1 MITLKLIYRLRNEKN
16 RFIQGGNSMKYIQV
30 GEIGKA
36 VLVPT
41 KSDLPTAGIA
51 YLNKFY
57 VATDTNLI
65 YTCKPEGSGYEWK
78 VAAALPT
85 LTNGITSP
93 TQLKE
98 GVEAI
103 DAEGRKVTGTMKFVE
118 KTANANG
125 TYNPADDN
133 AQGYSKFIVDVAGS
147 TAENPYIATTPSE
160 MEAYLA
166 EEYVGSF
173 VRYENKKNRPGTIS
187 GFNTAGGSGA
197 YEGLTNS
204 NGRADFFNNSYL
216 GQSRMNRY
224 IDYLV
229 DASEGNKQILKYIQN
244 HYDSNIT
251 STVTDMEAEI
261 YAVKSIKNDGN
272 VTRKLLV
279 NLKLAGKNDVNNM
292 PIYIDGGT
300 ADEMAYVD
308 DFGWYSKG
316 KRTTVSG
323 YHILYDD
330 IVAGKFTGVLAA
342 SYFISASNGNAN
354 SWYVKVQYKNSAVI
368 CRYNYSTLDSTPISK
383 GELESGYQELGI
395 YKICKV
401 YQGSTIVYKAKLIFN
416 GNLLENPWGNDPWG
430 DMYVQSEQE
439 HTFNKFFRDKT
450 NEGSIFRFI
459 YDKEITDRIIEQ
471 DLVLKLKPGKTYI
484 LTED

>member
-1 MITLKLIYRLRNEKN
+1 
-16 RFIQGGNSMKYIQV
+16 MKYIQV

-36 VLVPT
+36 VLVST

-57 VATDTNLI
+57 VATDTNLV
-65 YTCKPEGSGYEWK
+65 YTCKPEGSGYAWK
-78 VAAALPT
+78 VSAALPT

-103 DAEGRKVTGTMKFVE
+103 DADGHKVTGTMKFVE

-147 TAENPYIATTPSE
+147 TAENPYIATTEAE
-160 MEAYLA
+160 MNAYLA

-173 VRYENKKNRPGTIS
+173 VRYENAKNRPGTS
-187 GFNTAGGSGA
+187 SDA
-197 YEGLTNS
+197 YEGLTGDS
-204 NGRADFFNNSYL
+204 GRGNFFNNSYL

-224 IDYLV
+224 IDYWV
-229 DASEGNKQILKYIQN
+229 DASEGSRQILKYTQT
-244 HYDSNIT
+244 HYDTTKYAN
-251 STVTDMEAEI
+251 VTDMEAEI
-261 YAVKSIKNDGN
+261 FAVKSVKSDGSI
-272 VTRKLLV
+272 TRKLLV
-279 NLKLAGKNDVNNM
+279 NLKLIDNADVNNM
-292 PIYIDGGT
+292 PIYVDGGT

-316 KRTTVSG
+316 NKPTSSFTYRTVYSL
-323 YHILYDD
+323 IL
-330 IVAGKFTGVLAA
+330 AGTFTGVLAA
-342 SYFISASNGNAN
+342 SYIISSKKANASNWN
-354 SWYVKVQYKNSAVI
+354 VPVQYKNSAVI
-368 CRYNYSTLDSTPISK
+368 CRYTYRTLDSIPISK
-383 GELESGYQELGI
+383 GELESDYQELGI

-401 YQGSTIVYKAKLIFN
+401 YQGSTIVYKARLVFN
-416 GNLLENPWGNDPWG
+416 GDLLENPWGNDP
-430 DMYVQSEQE
+430 DNQDYSAANNFL
-439 HTFNKFFRDKT
+439 HDKN
-450 NEGSIFRFI
+450 NEGLTFRFI
-459 YDKEITDRIIEQ
+459 YGSKKTVGAGAQ
-471 DLVLKLKPGKTYI
+471 SLTLTPGALYI

>member
-1 MITLKLIYRLRNEKN
+1 
-16 RFIQGGNSMKYIQV
+16 MKYIQV

-36 VLVPT
+36 VLVST

-78 VAAALPT
+78 AATALPT

-160 MEAYLA
+160 MEAYLS

-173 VRYENKKNRPGTIS
+173 VRYENAKNRPGTIS
-187 GFNTAGGSGA
+187 GFNTAGGTGA
-197 YEGLTNS
+197 YEGLTGGS
-204 NGRADFFNNSYL
+204 GRANFFNNSYL

-224 IDYLV
+224 IDYWV
-229 DASEGNKQILKYIQN
+229 DASEGNKQILKYTQN
-244 HYDSNIT
+244 HYNSETT

-261 YAVKSIKNDGN
+261 YAVKSIKDDGSI
-272 VTRKLLV
+272 TRKLLV
-279 NLKLAGKNDVNNM
+279 NLKVAGKNDVNNM

-316 KRTTVSG
+316 KMPTSNFN
-323 YHILYDD
+323 YHDVYRLILN
-330 IVAGKFTGVLAA
+330 GTFTGVVAA
-342 SYFISASNGNAN
+342 SYIISSKMEFADR
-354 SWYVKVQYKNSAVI
+354 WDVLVQYKNSAVI

-383 GELESGYQELGI
+383 GELESAYQELGI

-401 YQGSTIVYKAKLIFN
+401 YQGSTIVYKAKLVFN
-416 GNLLENPWGNDPWG
+416 GNLLENPWGNDP
-430 DMYVQSEQE
+430 DNQDYSAANNFL
-439 HTFNKFFRDKT
+439 HDKN
-450 NEGSIFRFI
+450 NEGLTFRFI
-459 YDKEITDRIIEQ
+459 YGSQKTVGAGAQ
-471 DLVLKLKPGKTYI
+471 SLTLTPGALYI

>member
-1 MITLKLIYRLRNEKN
+1 
-16 RFIQGGNSMKYIQV
+16 MKYIQV

-41 KSDLPTAGIA
+41 KSDLPTAGVA

-57 VATDTNLI
+57 VATDTNLV
-65 YTCKPEGSGYEWK
+65 YTCKPEGSGYAWK

-125 TYNPADDN
+125 TYNPSDDN

-147 TAENPYIATTPSE
+147 TAENPYIATTEAE
-160 MEAYLA
+160 MKAYLA

-173 VRYENKKNRPGTIS
+173 VRYENAKNRPGTSS
-187 GFNTAGGSGA
+187 GFISAGGDHA
-197 YEGLTNS
+197 YEGLTGAS
-204 NGRADFFNNSYL
+204 GRDNFFNNLYL

-224 IDYLV
+224 IDYWV
-229 DASEGNKQILKYIQN
+229 DASEGSRQILKYTQT
-244 HYDSNIT
+244 HYDSTT
-251 STVTDMEAEI
+251 SAKVTDMEAEI
-261 YAVKSIKNDGN
+261 FAVKSVKSDGST
-272 VTRKLLV
+272 TRKLLV
-279 NLKLAGKNDVNNM
+279 NLKVINENDVNNM

-300 ADEMAYVD
+300 DDEMAYVD

-316 KRTTVSG
+316 NKPTSNFT
-323 YHILYDD
+323 YHDVYSLIL
-330 IVAGKFTGVLAA
+330 AGTFTGVLAA
-342 SYFISASNGNAN
+342 SYIISSKKDNAN
-354 SWYVKVQYKNSAVI
+354 NWDVPVQYKNSAVI

-383 GELESGYQELGI
+383 GELESDYQELGV

-401 YQGSTIVYKAKLIFN
+401 YQGSTIVYKARLVFN
-416 GNLLENPWGNDPWG
+416 GDLLENPWGNDP
-430 DMYVQSEQE
+430 DNQDYSAANNFL
-439 HTFNKFFRDKT
+439 HDKN
-450 NEGSIFRFI
+450 NEGLTFRFI
-459 YDKEITDRIIEQ
+459 YGSKKTVGAGAQ
-471 DLVLKLKPGKTYI
+471 SLTLTPGALYI

>member
-1 MITLKLIYRLRNEKN
+1 
-16 RFIQGGNSMKYIQV
+16 MKYIQV

-78 VAAALPT
+78 AAAALPT

-93 TQLKE
+93 IQLKE

-147 TAENPYIATTPSE
+147 TAENPYIATTEDE
-160 MEAYLA
+160 MKAYLA

-187 GFNTAGGSGA
+187 GFNTAGGTGA

-204 NGRADFFNNSYL
+204 DGRADFFNNLYL

-224 IDYLV
+224 IDYWV
-229 DASEGNKQILKYIQN
+229 DASEGNKQILKYTQY
-244 HYDSNIT
+244 HYDSTTPGKII
-251 STVTDMEAEI
+251 DMEAEI
-261 YAVKSIKNDGN
+261 YAVKSIKDDGSI
-272 VTRKLLV
+272 TRKLLV
-279 NLKLAGKNDVNNM
+279 NLKVAGKNDVNNM

-316 KRTTVSG
+316 NKPASNFTYKDV
-323 YHILYDD
+323 YNAILN
-330 IVAGKFTGVLAA
+330 GTFTGVVAA
-342 SYFISASNGNAN
+342 SYIISSKMEFAN
-354 SWYVKVQYKNSAVI
+354 RWDVLVQYKNSAVI

-401 YQGSTIVYKAKLIFN
+401 YQGSTIVYKAKLVFN
-416 GNLLENPWGNDPWG
+416 GNLLENPWGNDPLG
-430 DMYVQSEQE
+430 DTYIHGEQE
-439 HTFNKFFRDKT
+439 HTFNKYFKDKT

-471 DLVLKLKPGKTYI
+471 NLVLTLVPGKTYI

>member
-1 MITLKLIYRLRNEKN
+1 
-16 RFIQGGNSMKYIQV
+16 MKYIQV

-36 VLVPT
+36 VLVST

-78 VAAALPT
+78 ASAVLPT

-147 TAENPYIATTPSE
+147 TVENPYIATTEAE
-160 MEAYLA
+160 MKAYLA

-173 VRYENKKNRPGTIS
+173 VRYENKRNRPGTTS
-187 GFNTAGGSGA
+187 GFNTAGGTGA
-197 YEGLTNS
+197 YKGLTNS
-204 NGRADFFNNSYL
+204 DGRADFFNNLYL

-224 IDYLV
+224 IDYWV
-229 DASEGNKQILKYIQN
+229 DASEGNKQILKYTQY
-244 HYDSNIT
+244 HYDSTTPGKI
-251 STVTDMEAEI
+251 TDMEAEI
-261 YAVKSIKNDGN
+261 YAVKSIKDDGSI
-272 VTRKLLV
+272 TRKLLV

-300 ADEMAYVD
+300 ADEMTYVND
-308 DFGWYSKG
+308 LGWYSKG
-316 KRTTVSG
+316 KRTTVPG

-330 IVAGKFTGVLAA
+330 IVAGEFTGVLAA
-342 SYFISASNGNAN
+342 SYFISAKNGNADR
-354 SWYVKVQYKNSAVI
+354 WDVLVQYKNSAVI

-395 YKICKV
+395 YKICKI
-401 YQGSTIVYKAKLIFN
+401 YQGSTIVYKAKLIYN
-416 GNLLENPWGNDPWG
+416 GSLLENPWGNDPWG
-430 DMYVQSEQE
+430 DTYIHSEQE
-439 HTFNKFFRDKT
+439 HTFIKYFRDKT

-459 YDKEITDRIIEQ
+459 YDEEMTDRIIEQ
-471 DLVLKLKPGKTYI
+471 NLLLTLTLTPGKIYI

>member
-1 MITLKLIYRLRNEKN
+1 
-16 RFIQGGNSMKYIQV
+16 MKYIQV

-36 VLVPT
+36 VLVST

-78 VAAALPT
+78 VSAALPT

-147 TAENPYIATTPSE
+147 TVENPYIATTPAE
-160 MEAYLA
+160 MEAYLS

-173 VRYENKKNRPGTIS
+173 VRYENAKNRPGVIS
-187 GFNTAGGSGA
+187 GFNTTGGSGA
-197 YEGLTNS
+197 YEGLTGGS
-204 NGRADFFNNSYL
+204 GRANFFNNSYL

-224 IDYLV
+224 IDYWV
-229 DASEGNKQILKYIQN
+229 DASEGNKQILKYTQY
-244 HYDSNIT
+244 HYDSTTPGKI
-251 STVTDMEAEI
+251 SDMEAEI
-261 YAVKSIKNDGN
+261 FAVKSIKDDGSI
-272 VTRKLLV
+272 TRKLLV
-279 NLKLAGKNDVNNM
+279 NLKVAGKNDVNNM
-292 PIYIDGGT
+292 PMYIDGGT

-316 KRTTVSG
+316 NKPTSNFTYKDV
-323 YHILYDD
+323 YNAIL
-330 IVAGKFTGVLAA
+330 AGTFTGVIAA
-342 SYFISASNGNAN
+342 SYVISSKMEFADRWA
-354 SWYVKVQYKNSAVI
+354 VLVQYKNSAVI
-368 CRYNYSTLDSTPISK
+368 RRYNYSTLDNPPISK
-383 GELESGYQELGI
+383 GELESAYQELGI

-401 YQGSTIVYKAKLIFN
+401 YQGSTIVYKAKLIYN
-416 GNLLENPWGNDPWG
+416 GSLLENPWGNDPWG
-430 DMYVQSEQE
+430 DTYIHDEQE
-439 HTFNKFFRDKT
+439 HTVNKFLEDKT

-459 YDKEITDRIIEQ
+459 YDKEITVRIIEQ
-471 DLVLKLKPGKTYI
+471 NLVLTLTLTPGKTYI

>member
-1 MITLKLIYRLRNEKN
+1 
-16 RFIQGGNSMKYIQV
+16 MKYIQV

-78 VAAALPT
+78 AAAALPT

-93 TQLKE
+93 AQLKE

-173 VRYENKKNRPGTIS
+173 VRYENKNNRPGTVS
-187 GFNTAGGSGA
+187 GFNTAGGTGA
-197 YEGLTNS
+197 YEGLTGGS
-204 NGRADFFNNSYL
+204 GRANFFNNSYL

-224 IDYLV
+224 IDYWV
-229 DASEGNKQILKYIQN
+229 DASEGNKQILKYTQN
-244 HYDSNIT
+244 HYNSETT
-251 STVTDMEAEI
+251 STVTDMEAGI
-261 YAVKSIKNDGN
+261 YAVKSIKDDGSI
-272 VTRKLLV
+272 TRKLLV
-279 NLKLAGKNDVNNM
+279 NLKVAGKNDVNNM

-316 KRTTVSG
+316 NKPTSSFN
-323 YHILYDD
+323 YHDVYSLIL
-330 IVAGKFTGVLAA
+330 AGTFTGVIAA
-342 SYFISASNGNAN
+342 SYIISSKMDFAER
-354 SWYVKVQYKNSAVI
+354 WYVQVQYKNSAVI
-368 CRYNYSTLDSTPISK
+368 CRYNYSTLDNPPISK
-383 GELESGYQELGI
+383 GELESNYQELGI
-395 YKICKV
+395 YKIYKV
-401 YQGSTIVYKAKLIFN
+401 YQGSTIVYKSRLVFN
-416 GNLLENPWGNDPWG
+416 GDLLENPWGNDP
-430 DMYVQSEQE
+430 DNQDYSAANNFL
-439 HTFNKFFRDKT
+439 HDKN
-450 NEGSIFRFI
+450 NEGLTFRFI
-459 YDKEITDRIIEQ
+459 YGSQKTVGAGAQ
-471 DLVLKLKPGKTYI
+471 SLTLTPGALYI

>member
-1 MITLKLIYRLRNEKN
+1 
-16 RFIQGGNSMKYIQV
+16 MKYIQV

-36 VLVPT
+36 VLVST

-78 VAAALPT
+78 AAAALPT

-103 DAEGRKVTGTMKFVE
+103 DADGHKVTGTMKFVE

-160 MEAYLA
+160 MQAYLA

-173 VRYENKKNRPGTIS
+173 VRYENAKNRPGTIS
-187 GFNTAGGSGA
+187 GSISAGGDDA
-197 YEGLTNS
+197 YEGLTGAS
-204 NGRADFFNNSYL
+204 GRDNFFNNSYL

-224 IDYLV
+224 VDYWV
-229 DASEGNKQILKYIQN
+229 DANEGNKQILKYTQT
-244 HYDSNIT
+244 HYDSTT
-251 STVTDMEAEI
+251 SANVTDMEAEI
-261 YAVKSIKNDGN
+261 YAVKSVKSDGSI
-272 VTRKLLV
+272 TRKLLV
-279 NLKLAGKNDVNNM
+279 NLKLIDNADVNDM

-300 ADEMAYVD
+300 DDEMAYVD

-316 KRTTVSG
+316 NKPTSNFT
-323 YHILYDD
+323 YHNIYSLIL
-330 IVAGKFTGVLAA
+330 AGTFTGVLAA
-342 SYFISASNGNAN
+342 SYIISSKKDNATK
-354 SWYVKVQYKNSAVI
+354 WRVTIQYKNSAVI
-368 CRYNYSTLDSTPISK
+368 CRYNYSTLDSTPLSK
-383 GELESGYQELGI
+383 GELESDYQELGV

-401 YQGSTIVYKAKLIFN
+401 HQGSTIVYKSRLVFN
-416 GNLLENPWGNDPWG
+416 GDLLENPWGNDP
-430 DMYVQSEQE
+430 DNQDYSAANNFL
-439 HTFNKFFRDKT
+439 HDKN
-450 NEGSIFRFI
+450 NEGLTFRFI
-459 YDKEITDRIIEQ
+459 YGSQKTVGAGAQ
-471 DLVLKLKPGKTYI
+471 SLTLTPGALYI

>member
-1 MITLKLIYRLRNEKN
+1 
-16 RFIQGGNSMKYIQV
+16 MKYIQV

-36 VLVPT
+36 VLVST

-57 VATDTNLI
+57 VATDTNLV

-78 VAAALPT
+78 AVAALPT

-103 DAEGRKVTGTMKFVE
+103 DADGHKVTGTMKFVD

-147 TAENPYIATTPSE
+147 TVENPYIATTPSE
-160 MEAYLA
+160 MQAYLA

-173 VRYENKKNRPGTIS
+173 VRYENAKNRPGIIS
-187 GFNTAGGSGA
+187 GFISAGGSGA
-197 YEGLTNS
+197 YEGLTGAS
-204 NGRADFFNNSYL
+204 GRDNFFNNSYL

-224 IDYLV
+224 IDYWV
-229 DASEGNKQILKYIQN
+229 DASEGSRQILKYTQT
-244 HYDSNIT
+244 HYDSTTYAN
-251 STVTDMEAEI
+251 VTDMQAEI
-261 YAVKSIKNDGN
+261 FAVKSVKSDGSI
-272 VTRKLLV
+272 TRKLLV
-279 NLKLAGKNDVNNM
+279 NLKVIGKADVNDM

-300 ADEMAYVD
+300 DDEMVYVD

-316 KRTTVSG
+316 NKPTSNFT
-323 YHILYDD
+323 YHNIYSLIL
-330 IVAGKFTGVLAA
+330 AGTFTGVLAA
-342 SYFISASNGNAN
+342 SYIISSKKDNATK
-354 SWYVKVQYKNSAVI
+354 WGVTVQYKNSAVI
-368 CRYNYSTLDSTPISK
+368 CRYNYSTLDSTSISK
-383 GELESGYQELGI
+383 GELESDYQELGV

-401 YQGSTIVYKAKLIFN
+401 YQGSTIVYKSRLVFN
-416 GNLLENPWGNDPWG
+416 GDLLENPWGNDP
-430 DMYVQSEQE
+430 DNQDYSAANNFL
-439 HTFNKFFRDKT
+439 HDKD
-450 NEGSIFRFI
+450 NEGLTFRFI
-459 YDKEITDRIIEQ
+459 YGSKKTVGAGAQ
-471 DLVLKLKPGKTYI
+471 SLTLTPGALYI

>member
-1 MITLKLIYRLRNEKN
+1 
-16 RFIQGGNSMKYIQV
+16 MKYIQV

-36 VLVPT
+36 VLVST

-78 VAAALPT
+78 AAAALPT

-160 MEAYLA
+160 FESYLS

-173 VRYENKKNRPGTIS
+173 VRYENAKNRPGTIS
-187 GFNTAGGSGA
+187 GFVQAGGTGA
-197 YEGLTNS
+197 YTGLA
-204 NGRADFFNNSYL
+204 GRSGRDDFFNNSYL

-224 IDYLV
+224 IDYWI
-229 DASEGNKQILKYIQN
+229 DASEGNKQILKYTQT
-244 HYDSNIT
+244 HYDSNSS
-251 STVTDMEAEI
+251 STLTDLDAEI
-261 YAVKSIKNDGN
+261 YAVKSIKEDGSI
-272 VTRKLLV
+272 TRKLLV
-279 NLKLAGKNDVNNM
+279 NLKVIGYADVNNM

-300 ADEMAYVD
+300 ADEMAHVD

-316 KRTTVSG
+316 KMPTSNFT
-323 YHILYDD
+323 YHNVYNLIL
-330 IVAGKFTGVLAA
+330 AGTFTGVLAA
-342 SYFISASNGNAN
+342 SYIISSKKDNAN
-354 SWYVKVQYKNSAVI
+354 NWNVPVQYKNSAVI

-383 GELESGYQELGI
+383 GELESDYQELGI

-401 YQGSTIVYKAKLIFN
+401 YQGSTIVYKARLVFN
-416 GNLLENPWGNDPWG
+416 GDLLENPWGNDP
-430 DMYVQSEQE
+430 DNQDYSAANNFL
-439 HTFNKFFRDKT
+439 HDKN
-450 NEGSIFRFI
+450 NEGLTFRFI
-459 YDKEITDRIIEQ
+459 YGSQKTVGAGAQ
-471 DLVLKLKPGKTYI
+471 SLTLTPGALYI

>member
-1 MITLKLIYRLRNEKN
+1 
-16 RFIQGGNSMKYIQV
+16 MKYIQV

-36 VLVPT
+36 VLVST

-78 VAAALPT
+78 ASAALPT

-147 TAENPYIATTPSE
+147 TAENPYIATTPAE
-160 MEAYLA
+160 MEAYLS

-173 VRYENKKNRPGTIS
+173 VRYENANNRPGTIS
-187 GFNTAGGSGA
+187 GFNTAGGTGA
-197 YEGLTNS
+197 YEGLTGGS
-204 NGRADFFNNSYL
+204 GRANFFNNSYL

-224 IDYLV
+224 IDYWI
-229 DASEGNKQILKYIQN
+229 DASEGNKQILKYTQH
-244 HYDSNIT
+244 HYNSET
-251 STVTDMEAEI
+251 MSTVTDMEAEI
-261 YAVKSIKNDGN
+261 YAVKSIKDDGSI
-272 VTRKLLV
+272 TRKLLV
-279 NLKLAGKNDVNNM
+279 NLKVAGKNDVNNM

-308 DFGWYSKG
+308 DLGWYSKG
-316 KRTTVSG
+316 NKPTSNFTYKDV
-323 YHILYDD
+323 YNAILN
-330 IVAGKFTGVLAA
+330 GTFTGVIAA
-342 SYFISASNGNAN
+342 SYVISSKMEFADR
-354 SWYVKVQYKNSAVI
+354 WDVLVQYKNSAVI

-383 GELESGYQELGI
+383 GELESAYQELGI

-401 YQGSTIVYKAKLIFN
+401 YQGSTIVYKAKLVFN
-416 GNLLENPWGNDPWG
+416 GNLLENPWGNGPWG
-430 DMYVQSEQE
+430 DMTTNGDKE
-439 HTFNKFFRDKT
+439 HSFANFFRDKT

-459 YDKEITDRIIEQ
+459 YEEEITDRIIEQ
-471 DLVLKLKPGKTYI
+471 NLVLTLTPGKTYI

>member
-1 MITLKLIYRLRNEKN
+1 
-16 RFIQGGNSMKYIQV
+16 MKYIQV

-36 VLVPT
+36 VLVSS

-78 VAAALPT
+78 AAAALPT

-147 TAENPYIATTPSE
+147 TAENPYIATTEAE
-160 MEAYLA
+160 MKAYLA

-173 VRYENKKNRPGTIS
+173 VRYENAKNRPGTIS
-187 GFNTAGGSGA
+187 GFVTAGGTGA
-197 YEGLTNS
+197 YEGLTGGS
-204 NGRADFFNNSYL
+204 GRANFFNNSYL

-224 IDYLV
+224 IDYWV

-244 HYDSNIT
+244 HYNSETT

-261 YAVKSIKNDGN
+261 YAVKSIKGDGSI
-272 VTRKLLV
+272 TRKLLV
-279 NLKLAGKNDVNNM
+279 NLKVAGKNDVNNM

-316 KRTTVSG
+316 NKPTSSIT
-323 YHILYDD
+323 YHDIYSLIL
-330 IVAGKFTGVLAA
+330 AGTFTGVIAA
-342 SYFISASNGNAN
+342 SYIISSKMDFAN
-354 SWYVKVQYKNSAVI
+354 RWYVQVQYKNSAVI
-368 CRYNYSTLDSTPISK
+368 CRYNYSTLDNPPISK
-383 GELESGYQELGI
+383 GELESDYQELGI

-416 GNLLENPWGNDPWG
+416 GNLLENPWGNDP
-430 DMYVQSEQE
+430 DNQDYSAANNFL
-439 HTFNKFFRDKT
+439 HDKN
-450 NEGSIFRFI
+450 NEGLTFRFI
-459 YDKEITDRIIEQ
+459 YGSQKTVGAGAQ
-471 DLVLKLKPGKTYI
+471 SLTLTPGALYI

>member
-1 MITLKLIYRLRNEKN
+1 
-16 RFIQGGNSMKYIQV
+16 MKYIQV

-36 VLVPT
+36 VLVST

-78 VAAALPT
+78 AAAALPT

-147 TAENPYIATTPSE
+147 TAENPYIATTEAE
-160 MEAYLA
+160 MKAYLS

-173 VRYENKKNRPGTIS
+173 IRYENKRNRPGTIS
-187 GFNTAGGSGA
+187 GFNTAGGTGA
-197 YEGLTNS
+197 YEGLI
-204 NGRADFFNNSYL
+204 NGGRDDFFNNSYL

-224 IDYLV
+224 IDYWV
-229 DASEGNKQILKYIQN
+229 DASEGNKQILKYTQH
-244 HYDSNIT
+244 HYNSET
-251 STVTDMEAEI
+251 MSTVTDMEAEI
-261 YAVKSIKNDGN
+261 YAVKSIKDDGSI
-272 VTRKLLV
+272 TRKLLV
-279 NLKLAGKNDVNNM
+279 NLKVAGKNDVNNM

-316 KRTTVSG
+316 KMPTSNFN
-323 YHILYDD
+323 YHDVYRLILN
-330 IVAGKFTGVLAA
+330 GTFTGVVAA
-342 SYFISASNGNAN
+342 SYIISSKTDYGHQ
-354 SWYVKVQYKNSAVI
+354 WDVLVQYKNSAVI
-368 CRYNYSTLDSTPISK
+368 CKYNYSTLDSTPISK
-383 GELESGYQELGI
+383 GELESAYQELGI

-401 YQGSTIVYKAKLIFN
+401 YQGSTIVYKAKLVFN
-416 GNLLENPWGNDPWG
+416 GNLLENPWGNGPWG
-430 DMYVQSEQE
+430 DMYMNGDKE
-439 HTFNKFFRDKT
+439 HSFANFFRDKT

-459 YDKEITDRIIEQ
+459 YEKEITDRIIEQ
-471 DLVLKLKPGKTYI
+471 DLVLTLTPGKIYI

>member
-1 MITLKLIYRLRNEKN
+1 
-16 RFIQGGNSMKYIQV
+16 MKYIQV

-36 VLVPT
+36 VLVST
-41 KSDLPTAGIA
+41 KDDLPTAGIA

-65 YTCKPEGSGYEWK
+65 YTCKPEGSGYAWK
-78 VAAALPT
+78 AAAALPT

-103 DAEGRKVTGTMKFVE
+103 DADGHKVTGTMKFVE

-147 TAENPYIATTPSE
+147 TAENPYIATTEAE
-160 MEAYLA
+160 MQAYLA

-173 VRYENKKNRPGTIS
+173 VRYENAKNRPAILTGSIS
-187 GFNTAGGSGA
+187 AGGDGA
-197 YEGLTNS
+197 YEGLTNRD
-204 NGRADFFNNSYL
+204 GRVNFFNNSYL

-224 IDYLV
+224 IDYWV
-229 DASEGNKQILKYIQN
+229 DASEGSRQILKYTQT
-244 HYDSNIT
+244 HYDSTTSANIT
-251 STVTDMEAEI
+251 DMQAEI
-261 YAVKSIKNDGN
+261 FAVKSVKSDGSI
-272 VTRKLLV
+272 TRKLLV
-279 NLKLAGKNDVNNM
+279 NLKLNQYNDVNNM

-316 KRTTVSG
+316 NKPTTDNAYYGVYSA
-323 YHILYDD
+323 
-330 IVAGKFTGVLAA
+330 IVAGTFTGVLAA
-342 SYFISASNGNAN
+342 SYFISASQDYATD
-354 SWYVKVQYKNSAVI
+354 WDVLVRYKNSAVI
-368 CRYNYSTLDSTPISK
+368 CRYNYRTLDSTPISK
-383 GELESGYQELGI
+383 GELESNYQELGI

-401 YQGSTIVYKAKLIFN
+401 YQGSTIVYKEKLVFN
-416 GNLLENPWGNDPWG
+416 GDLLENPWGNDP
-430 DMYVQSEQE
+430 DNQDYSAANNFL
-439 HTFNKFFRDKT
+439 HDKN
-450 NEGSIFRFI
+450 NEGLTFRFI
-459 YDKEITDRIIEQ
+459 YGSQKTVGAGAQ
-471 DLVLKLKPGKTYI
+471 SLTLTPGALYI

>member
-1 MITLKLIYRLRNEKN
+1 
-16 RFIQGGNSMKYIQV
+16 MKYIQV

-36 VLVPT
+36 VLVST
-41 KSDLPTAGIA
+41 KDDLPTAGIA

-65 YTCKPEGSGYEWK
+65 YTCKPEGSGYAWK
-78 VAAALPT
+78 AAAALPT

-103 DAEGRKVTGTMKFVE
+103 DADGHKVTGTMKFVE

-147 TAENPYIATTPSE
+147 TAENPYIATTEAE
-160 MEAYLA
+160 MKAYLA

-173 VRYENKKNRPGTIS
+173 VRYENAKNRPGASTGSIS
-187 GFNTAGGSGA
+187 AGGDGA
-197 YEGLTNS
+197 YEGLTNRD
-204 NGRADFFNNSYL
+204 GRANFFNNSYL

-224 IDYLV
+224 IDYWV
-229 DASEGNKQILKYIQN
+229 DASEGSRQILKYTQT
-244 HYDSNIT
+244 HYDSTT
-251 STVTDMEAEI
+251 SANVTDMQAEI
-261 YAVKSIKNDGN
+261 FAVKSVKSDGSI
-272 VTRKLLV
+272 TRKLLV
-279 NLKLAGKNDVNNM
+279 NLKLNQYDDVNNM

-316 KRTTVSG
+316 NKPTTDNAYYGVYSA
-323 YHILYDD
+323 
-330 IVAGKFTGVLAA
+330 IVAGTFTGVLAA
-342 SYFISASNGNAN
+342 SYFISASQDNATD
-354 SWYVKVQYKNSAVI
+354 WDVLVQYKNSAVI

-383 GELESGYQELGI
+383 GELESDYQELGI

-401 YQGSTIVYKAKLIFN
+401 YQGSTIVYKARLVFN
-416 GNLLENPWGNDPWG
+416 GDLLENPWGNDP
-430 DMYVQSEQE
+430 DNQDYSAANNFL
-439 HTFNKFFRDKT
+439 HDKN
-450 NEGSIFRFI
+450 NEGLTFRFI
-459 YDKEITDRIIEQ
+459 YGSKKTVGAGAQ
-471 DLVLKLKPGKTYI
+471 SLTLTPGALYI

>member
-1 MITLKLIYRLRNEKN
+1 
-16 RFIQGGNSMKYIQV
+16 MKYIQV

-36 VLVPT
+36 VLVST

-78 VAAALPT
+78 AAAALPT

-98 GVEAI
+98 SVEAI

-173 VRYENKKNRPGTIS
+173 VRYENKRNRPGTIS

-197 YEGLTNS
+197 YEGLTGGS
-204 NGRADFFNNSYL
+204 GRANFFNNSYL

-224 IDYLV
+224 IDYWI
-229 DASEGNKQILKYIQN
+229 DASEGNKQILKYTQN
-244 HYDSNIT
+244 HYNSETT

-261 YAVKSIKNDGN
+261 YAVKSIKDDGSI
-272 VTRKLLV
+272 TRKLLV
-279 NLKLAGKNDVNNM
+279 NLKVAGKNDVNNM
-292 PIYIDGGT
+292 PIYVDGGT

-316 KRTTVSG
+316 NKPTSNFTYKDV
-323 YHILYDD
+323 YNAIL
-330 IVAGKFTGVLAA
+330 AGTFTGVIAA
-342 SYFISASNGNAN
+342 SYIISSKMDFAN
-354 SWYVKVQYKNSAVI
+354 RWYVQVQYKNSAVI
-368 CRYNYSTLDSTPISK
+368 CRYTYSTLDSTPISE
-383 GELESGYQELGI
+383 GELESDYQELGI
-395 YKICKV
+395 YKICKE
-401 YQGSTIVYKAKLIFN
+401 YQGSTIGYKARLVFN
-416 GNLLENPWGNDPWG
+416 GDLLENPWGNDP
-430 DMYVQSEQE
+430 DNQDYSAANNFL
-439 HTFNKFFRDKT
+439 HDKN
-450 NEGSIFRFI
+450 NEGLTFRFI
-459 YDKEITDRIIEQ
+459 YGSQKTVGAGAQ
-471 DLVLKLKPGKTYI
+471 SLTLTPGALYI

>member
-1 MITLKLIYRLRNEKN
+1 
-16 RFIQGGNSMKYIQV
+16 MKYIQV

-36 VLVPT
+36 VLVST

-78 VAAALPT
+78 AAAALPT

-125 TYNPADDN
+125 TYNPVDDN

-160 MEAYLA
+160 MEAYLS

-187 GFNTAGGSGA
+187 GFVRAGGTGA
-197 YEGLTNS
+197 YEGLAGGS
-204 NGRADFFNNSYL
+204 GRDNFFNNSYL

-224 IDYLV
+224 IDYWI
-229 DASEGNKQILKYIQN
+229 DASEGNKQILKYTQT
-244 HYDSNIT
+244 HYGSN
-251 STVTDMEAEI
+251 STLTDLDAEI
-261 YAVKSIKNDGN
+261 YAVKSIKEDGSI
-272 VTRKLLV
+272 TRKLLV
-279 NLKLAGKNDVNNM
+279 NLKVIDKNDVNNM

-316 KRTTVSG
+316 KMPTSNFN
-323 YHILYDD
+323 YHDVYRLILN
-330 IVAGKFTGVLAA
+330 GTFTGVVAA
-342 SYFISASNGNAN
+342 SYIISSKMNNATD
-354 SWYVKVQYKNSAVI
+354 WDVLVQYKNSAVI
-368 CRYNYSTLDSTPISK
+368 CRYNYSTVDSTPVKK
-383 GELESGYQELGI
+383 GELESIYQELGI

-416 GNLLENPWGNDPWG
+416 GNLLENPWGNDPENQN
-430 DMYVQSEQE
+430 YSAANNFI
-439 HTFNKFFRDKT
+439 HDKD
-450 NEGSIFRFI
+450 NEGLVFRFI
-459 YDKEITDRIIEQ
+459 HDKNTVIGVASQSLT
-471 DLVLKLKPGKTYI
+471 LVPGKTYI

>member
-1 MITLKLIYRLRNEKN
+1 
-16 RFIQGGNSMKYIQV
+16 MKYIQV

-36 VLVPT
+36 VLVST

-78 VAAALPT
+78 AAAALPT

-125 TYNPADDN
+125 TYNPADDH

-147 TAENPYIATTPSE
+147 TAENPYIATTEAE
-160 MEAYLA
+160 MKAYLS

-173 VRYENKKNRPGTIS
+173 VRYENKNNRPGTIS
-187 GFNTAGGSGA
+187 GFNTAGGTGA
-197 YEGLTNS
+197 YEGLI
-204 NGRADFFNNSYL
+204 NGGRDDFFNNSYL

-224 IDYLV
+224 IDYWI
-229 DASEGNKQILKYIQN
+229 DASEGNKQILKYTQH
-244 HYDSNIT
+244 HYNSET
-251 STVTDMEAEI
+251 MSTVTDMEAEI
-261 YAVKSIKNDGN
+261 YAVKSIKDDRSI
-272 VTRKLLV
+272 TRKLLV
-279 NLKLAGKNDVNNM
+279 NLKVAGKNDVNNM

-316 KRTTVSG
+316 NKPTSNFT
-323 YHILYDD
+323 YHDVYRLILN
-330 IVAGKFTGVLAA
+330 GTFTGVVAA
-342 SYFISASNGNAN
+342 SYIISSKMDFADR
-354 SWYVKVQYKNSAVI
+354 WDVLVQYKNSAVI
-368 CRYNYSTLDSTPISK
+368 CKYNYSTLDSTPISK

-395 YKICKV
+395 YKICKE
-401 YQGSTIVYKAKLIFN
+401 YQGSTIVYKAKLVFN

-430 DMYVQSEQE
+430 DMYVHSEQE

>member
-1 MITLKLIYRLRNEKN
+1 
-16 RFIQGGNSMKYIQV
+16 MKYIQV

-36 VLVPT
+36 VLVST
-41 KSDLPTAGIA
+41 KNDLPTAGIA

-65 YTCKPEGSGYEWK
+65 YTCKPEGSGYAWK
-78 VAAALPT
+78 AAAALPT

-103 DAEGRKVTGTMKFVE
+103 DADGHKITGTMKFVE

-147 TAENPYIATTPSE
+147 TAENPYIATTEAE
-160 MEAYLA
+160 MKAYLA

-173 VRYENKKNRPGTIS
+173 VRYENKRNRPGASTGSIS
-187 GFNTAGGSGA
+187 AGGDGA
-197 YEGLTNS
+197 YEGLTNR
-204 NGRADFFNNSYL
+204 NFFNNSYL

-224 IDYLV
+224 IDYWV
-229 DASEGNKQILKYIQN
+229 DASEGSRQILKYTQT
-244 HYDSNIT
+244 HYDSTTSANIT
-251 STVTDMEAEI
+251 DMQAEI
-261 YAVKSIKNDGN
+261 LAVKSVKSDGSI
-272 VTRKLLV
+272 TRKLLV
-279 NLKLAGKNDVNNM
+279 NLKLINENDVNNM
-292 PIYIDGGT
+292 PIYVDGGT

-316 KRTTVSG
+316 KMPTSNFN
-323 YHILYDD
+323 YHDVYKLILN
-330 IVAGKFTGVLAA
+330 GTFTGVVAA
-342 SYFISASNGNAN
+342 SYIISSKMEFAER
-354 SWYVKVQYKNSAVI
+354 WYVKVQYKNSAVI
-368 CRYNYSTLDSTPISK
+368 CRYTYRTLDSIPIDE
-383 GELESGYQELGI
+383 GELESIYQELGI

-401 YQGSTIVYKAKLIFN
+401 YQGSTIVYKARLVFN
-416 GNLLENPWGNDPWG
+416 GDLLENPWGNDP
-430 DMYVQSEQE
+430 DNQDYSAANNFL
-439 HTFNKFFRDKT
+439 HDKN
-450 NEGSIFRFI
+450 NEGLTFRFI
-459 YDKEITDRIIEQ
+459 YGSQKTVGAGAQ
-471 DLVLKLKPGKTYI
+471 SLTLTPGALYI

>member
-36 VLVPT
+36 VLVST

-78 VAAALPT
+78 AAAVLPT

-93 TQLKE
+93 KQLKE

-173 VRYENKKNRPGTIS
+173 VRYENKENRSGTVS
-187 GFNTAGGSGA
+187 GFVSAGGDFA
-197 YEGLTNS
+197 YEGLAGSAGRS
-204 NGRADFFNNSYL
+204 NFFNNSHL

-224 IDYLV
+224 IDYWI
-229 DASEGNKQILKYIQN
+229 DASEGNKQILKYKQN
-244 HYDSNIT
+244 HFNSETT
-251 STVTDMEAEI
+251 STVIDMEAEI
-261 YAVKSIKNDGN
+261 YAVKSIKDDGSI
-272 VTRKLLV
+272 TRKLLV
-279 NLKLAGKNDVNNM
+279 NLKVVGKNDVNNM

-300 ADEMAYVD
+300 ADEMTYVD

-316 KRTTVSG
+316 NMRTSDFN
-323 YHILYDD
+323 YHDVYNAILN
-330 IVAGKFTGVLAA
+330 GTFTGVIAA
-342 SYFISASNGNAN
+342 SYIISSRMNLAER
-354 SWYVKVQYKNSAVI
+354 WYVSVQYKNSVVI
-368 CRYNYSTLDSTPISK
+368 CRYNHSTLDSTPISK
-383 GELESGYQELGI
+383 GELESDYQELGV

-401 YQGSTIVYKAKLIFN
+401 YQGSTIVYKARLVFN
-416 GNLLENPWGNDPWG
+416 GDLLENPWGNDP
-430 DMYVQSEQE
+430 DNQNYSAARNFL
-439 HTFNKFFRDKT
+439 HDKN
-450 NEGSIFRFI
+450 NEGLAFRFI
-459 YDKEITDRIIEQ
+459 YGSKKTVGAGAQ
-471 DLVLKLKPGKTYI
+471 SLTLTPGALYI

>member
-1 MITLKLIYRLRNEKN
+1 
-16 RFIQGGNSMKYIQV
+16 MKYIQV

-36 VLVPT
+36 VLVST

-57 VATDTNLI
+57 VTTDTNLI

-78 VAAALPT
+78 AAAALPT

-103 DAEGRKVTGTMKFVE
+103 DADGHKVTGTMKFVE

-160 MEAYLA
+160 MAAYLS

-173 VRYENKKNRPGTIS
+173 VRYENAKNRPGTSS
-187 GFNTAGGSGA
+187 GFISAGGDHA
-197 YEGLTNS
+197 YEGLTGAS
-204 NGRADFFNNSYL
+204 GRDNFFNNSYL

-224 IDYLV
+224 IDYWV
-229 DASEGNKQILKYIQN
+229 DASEGSRQILKYTQT
-244 HYDSNIT
+244 HYDSTT
-251 STVTDMEAEI
+251 SAKVTDMEAEI
-261 YAVKSIKNDGN
+261 FAVKSVKSDGSI
-272 VTRKLLV
+272 TRKLLV
-279 NLKLAGKNDVNNM
+279 NLKLIDNADVNNM

-316 KRTTVSG
+316 NKPTSNFT
-323 YHILYDD
+323 YHNVYSLIL
-330 IVAGKFTGVLAA
+330 AGTFTGVLAA
-342 SYFISASNGNAN
+342 SYIISSKKDNAN
-354 SWYVKVQYKNSAVI
+354 NWGVPVQYKNSAVI

-383 GELESGYQELGI
+383 GELESDYQELGV

-401 YQGSTIVYKAKLIFN
+401 YQGSTIVYKARLVFN
-416 GNLLENPWGNDPWG
+416 GDLLENPWGNDP
-430 DMYVQSEQE
+430 DNQDYSAANNFL
-439 HTFNKFFRDKT
+439 HDKN
-450 NEGSIFRFI
+450 NEGLIFRFI
-459 YDKEITDRIIEQ
+459 YGGQKTVGAGAQSLTLI
-471 DLVLKLKPGKTYI
+471 PGALYI

>member
-16 RFIQGGNSMKYIQV
+16 KFIQGGNSMKYIQV

-36 VLVPT
+36 VLVST

-78 VAAALPT
+78 AAAALPT

-125 TYNPADDN
+125 TYNPVNDK

-160 MEAYLA
+160 MEAYLS

-173 VRYENKKNRPGTIS
+173 VRYENENNRHGTVA
-187 GFNTAGGSGA
+187 GNNVAGGSGP
-197 YEGLTNS
+197 YEGLTNYG
-204 NGRADFFNNSYL
+204 NANFFNNSYL

-224 IDYLV
+224 IDYWV
-229 DASEGNKQILKYIQN
+229 DASEGNKQILKYTQN
-244 HYDSNIT
+244 HYDYEIMD
-251 STVTDMEAEI
+251 TVTDMEAEI
-261 YAVKSIKNDGN
+261 YAVKSIKDDGSI
-272 VTRKLLV
+272 TRKLLV
-279 NLKLAGKNDVNNM
+279 NLKVDGKNDVNNM

-316 KRTTVSG
+316 NKPTSTSNFTYKDV
-323 YHILYDD
+323 YNAILN
-330 IVAGKFTGVLAA
+330 GTFTGVIAA
-342 SYFISASNGNAN
+342 SYFISSEMEFGDR
-354 SWYVKVQYKNSAVI
+354 WYVPVQYKNSAVI
-368 CRYNYSTLDSTPISK
+368 CRYNYRTLDNPPISE
-383 GELESGYQELGI
+383 GELESNYQELGI

-401 YQGSTIVYKAKLIFN
+401 YQGSTIVYKAKLVFN
-416 GNLLENPWGNDPWG
+416 GDLLENPWGNDP
-430 DMYVQSEQE
+430 DNQDYSAANDFL
-439 HTFNKFFRDKT
+439 HDKN
-450 NEGSIFRFI
+450 NEGLTFRFI
-459 YDKEITDRIIEQ
+459 YRRQKTVGEGAQSLT
-471 DLVLKLKPGKTYI
+471 LTPGALYI